1 MHEILL
7 PFGLIIVAGLTF
19 RRLKIGT
26 VDADTI
32 RSSINSLVL
41 NLFLPALCLKTLAIS
56 PIGREAAL
64 IPLTAWITT
73 AAGLLLG
80 LAVYRLPLLSSR
92 LSTQE
97 RGVLVLSSAYGN
109 VTYLGLPVLTGLFG
123 AAAARYAL
131 FYDLLATTP
140 SLWLIGAAVA
150 SRYGGGVALDLRGS
164 VMTVLKLPPLW
175 GIAAG
180 MLLNLLQI
188 TLPQT
193 VLKTLDLFGSLVVPL
208 MIFSIGLALT
218 FPRVA
223 HAYAVLPAVVIK
235 MVVSP
240 VLTLFIAQAVGLDGE
255 VLAACVI
262 EGAMPTMVLSL
273 LIAARFGLDV
283 SLSAFAIVVT
293 TALSFITLPLVA
305 ALAGAVA
312 P

>member
-1 MHEILL
+1 MHDILL
-7 PFGLIIVAGLTF
+7 PFGLIIAAGMLF
-19 RRLKIGT
+19 RRLKIG
-26 VDADTI
+26 VIDADTI

-41 NLFLPALCLKTLAIS
+41 NLFLPALCLKTLAVS

-73 AAGLLLG
+73 GAALFLA
-80 LAVYRLPLLSSR
+80 LAVYRLPLFSSR
-92 LSTQE
+92 LSPQE
-97 RGVLVLSSAYGN
+97 RGVFVLSSAYGN

-150 SRYGGGVALDLRGS
+150 SRHGGGGAMGVRDS

-180 MLLNLLQI
+180 MLLNFLHI
-188 TLPQT
+188 SLPQP

-218 FPRVA
+218 FPQVA

-235 MVVSP
+235 MVLSP
-240 VLTLFIAQAVGLDGE
+240 ALSLLIAQAVGLDGE
-255 VLAACVI
+255 VLVSCVI

-293 TALSFITLPLVA
+293 TALSFLTLPLVA
-305 ALAGAVA
+305 SLAGAVA
-312 P
+312 H